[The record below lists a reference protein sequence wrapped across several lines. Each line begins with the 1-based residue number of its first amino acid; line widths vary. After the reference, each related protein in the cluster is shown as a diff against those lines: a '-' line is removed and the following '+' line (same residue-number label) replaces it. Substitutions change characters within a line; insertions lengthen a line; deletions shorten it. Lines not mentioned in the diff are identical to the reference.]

1 MKFKGKV
8 ALITGGA
15 SGIGAQTAKDFA
27 KEGAKVVILDIKDN
41 EGKFIE
47 KEINDNDG
55 EALFIKC
62 DVSKK
67 SDVESAVNIAFE
79 KYKDIDFLVNSAAIL
94 IDGMIHKISENEWD
108 AVINVNLK
116 GTFLCIQAVS
126 KYWINS
132 AKANK
137 KEKITSYPD
146 KRIINIS
153 SMAANGNVGQI
164 VYSSSKAGIIGMTNT
179 CAKELLKYNIRTHV
193 VMPTLIDTP
202 MIKDLLDKENSKWRC
217 FYENRIPFGIGKP
230 FHVSG
235 VILFLCSN
243 DAYFMNGAILEIN
256 GGRLKFL

>member
-27 KEGAKVVILDIKDN
+27 KEGAKVVILDIKKN
-41 EGKFIE
+41 EGKSIE
-47 KEINDNDG
+47 REINDNGG

-67 SDVESAVNIAFE
+67 DDVESAVKSAFE
-79 KYKDIDFLVNSAAIL
+79 EYGDIDFLINSAGIL
-94 IDGMIHKISENEWD
+94 IDGMIHKLSENDWD
-108 AVINVNLK
+108 AVIDINLK

-132 AKANK
+132 AEANK
-137 KEKITSYPD
+137 KESITSYPD
-146 KRIINIS
+146 KRIVNIS
-153 SMAANGNVGQI
+153 SIAANGNVGQI
-164 VYSSSKAGIIGMTNT
+164 AYSASKAGIIGITYT
-179 CAKELLKYNIRTHV
+179 CAKELIKYNIRTHV

-202 MIKDLLDKENSKWRC
+202 MIEDLLNKENNKWRN

-230 FHVSG
+230 SNVSN

-243 DAYFMNGAILEIN
+243 DSYFMNGAILEIN
-256 GGRLKFL
+256 GGRLRFL